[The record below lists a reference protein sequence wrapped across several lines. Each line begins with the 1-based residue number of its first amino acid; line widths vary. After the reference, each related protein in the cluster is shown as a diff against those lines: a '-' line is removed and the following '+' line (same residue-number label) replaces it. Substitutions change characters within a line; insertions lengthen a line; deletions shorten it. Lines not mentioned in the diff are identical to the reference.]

1 MPTSRN
7 DEAKLN
13 QVYLQSLLSLPD
25 GKSLIAAYLEE
36 SPNMLEQLR
45 LAVQSMN
52 ALELKNA
59 AHALKGSSLYV
70 GAEEVAEL
78 AKTLEHA
85 GRANNLDG
93 IAHVLTNLEQAYS
106 KVAIVLNSILNS

>member
-1 MPTSRN
+1 MPQ
-7 DEAKLN
+7 DEEAKLN
-13 QVYLQSLLSLPD
+13 QLYLQGLLSLPD

-36 SPNMLEQLR
+36 SPNMLEQLNK
-45 LAVQSMN
+45 AIQSQN
-52 ALELKNA
+52 ARELKDA

-85 GRANNLDG
+85 GRSNELHGMEN
-93 IAHVLTNLEQAYS
+93 VLKDLEKTYS
-106 KVAIVLNSILNS
+106 KVATILTAILNS